1 MKKKIILMLMTGM
14 MVGSLCACGKQNTE
28 VADITESVVGQDIS
42 EETEEP
48 VQEEMIQEEMIQEE
62 TNEEEE
68 QVPAEEETTVQEK
81 PEETVQEEVQEET
94 GSESTTEDNLPGPD
108 VVELVNQRG
117 DTTIGYKLVDGT
129 YMDRIE
135 KIYVFDGVDTW
146 TDEDGV
152 EWNEVVK

>member
-1 MKKKIILMLMTGM
+1 MKKKMVLMLMTGM
-14 MVGSLCACGKQNTE
+14 MVCSLCACGKQNTE
-28 VADITESVVGQDIS
+28 VTDITESVVGQDIS

-48 VQEEMIQEEMIQEE
+48 VQEEMIQEEA
-62 TNEEEE
+62 NEEEE

-81 PEETVQEEVQEET
+81 PEETVQEEVQEEN
-94 GSESTTEDNLPGPD
+94 GSESTTEDNLPEPD

-117 DTTIGYKLVDGT
+117 DTTTGYKLVDGT

>member
-1 MKKKIILMLMTGM
+1 MKKKMVLMLMTGM
-14 MVGSLCACGKQNTE
+14 MVCSLCACGKQNTE
-28 VADITESVVGQDIS
+28 VTDITENVVGQDIS

-48 VQEEMIQEEMIQEE
+48 VQEEMIQEE

-117 DTTIGYKLVDGT
+117 DTTTGYKLVDGT

>member
-48 VQEEMIQEEMIQEE
+48 VQEEMIQEEM
-62 TNEEEE
+62 NEEEE
-68 QVPAEEETTVQEK
+68 QVPTEEETTVQEK
-81 PEETVQEEVQEET
+81 PEETVREEVQEET

-117 DTTIGYKLVDGT
+117 DTTTGYKLVDGT

>member
-48 VQEEMIQEEMIQEE
+48 VKEEVIQEE
-62 TNEEEE
+62 TAEEEEE

-81 PEETVQEEVQEET
+81 TEETVQEEGQEET

-117 DTTIGYKLVDGT
+117 DTTTGYKLVDGT

>member
-1 MKKKIILMLMTGM
+1 MTGM
-14 MVGSLCACGKQNTE
+14 MVGSLCACGKQNME

-48 VQEEMIQEEMIQEE
+48 VQEEMIQEE

-68 QVPAEEETTVQEK
+68 QVPAEEETTVQEE

-117 DTTIGYKLVDGT
+117 DTTTGYKLVDGT

>member
-1 MKKKIILMLMTGM
+1 MKKKMILMLMTGM

-28 VADITESVVGQDIS
+28 VADITESVVGQDIT

-48 VQEEMIQEEMIQEE
+48 VQEEMIQEE

-68 QVPAEEETTVQEK
+68 QVPTEEETTVQEK
-81 PEETVQEEVQEET
+81 PEETVREEVQEET
-94 GSESTTEDNLPGPD
+94 GSESATEDNLPGPD
-108 VVELVNQRG
+108 VVELVNQKG
-117 DTTIGYKLVDGT
+117 DTTTGYKLVDGT

>member
-48 VQEEMIQEEMIQEE
+48 VQEEMIQEE

-108 VVELVNQRG
+108 VVELVNQKG
-117 DTTIGYKLVDGT
+117 DTTTGYKLVDGT

>member
-48 VQEEMIQEEMIQEE
+48 VQEEMIQEE

-94 GSESTTEDNLPGPD
+94 GSESATEDNLPGPD

-117 DTTIGYKLVDGT
+117 DTTTGYKLVDGT

>member
-1 MKKKIILMLMTGM
+1 MKKKMILMLMTGM

-28 VADITESVVGQDIS
+28 VADITESVVGQDIT

-48 VQEEMIQEEMIQEE
+48 VKEEVIQEE

-68 QVPAEEETTVQEK
+68 QVPTEEETTVQEK
-81 PEETVQEEVQEET
+81 PEETVREEVQEET

-108 VVELVNQRG
+108 VVELVNQKG
-117 DTTIGYKLVDGT
+117 DTTTGYKLVDGT

>member
-14 MVGSLCACGKQNTE
+14 MVGSLCACEKQNTE

-48 VQEEMIQEEMIQEE
+48 VQEEMIQEE

-81 PEETVQEEVQEET
+81 PEETVREEVQEET

-117 DTTIGYKLVDGT
+117 DTTTGYKLVDGT

>member
-48 VQEEMIQEEMIQEE
+48 VQEEMIQEE

-81 PEETVQEEVQEET
+81 PEETVQEEVQEEI

-117 DTTIGYKLVDGT
+117 DTTTGYKLVDGT

>member
-48 VQEEMIQEEMIQEE
+48 VQEEMIQEE

-81 PEETVQEEVQEET
+81 PEETVREEVQEET

-117 DTTIGYKLVDGT
+117 DTTTGYKLVDGT

>member
-1 MKKKIILMLMTGM
+1 MKKKMVLMLMTGM
-14 MVGSLCACGKQNTE
+14 MVCSLCACGKQNTE
-28 VADITESVVGQDIS
+28 VTDITESVVGQDIS

-48 VQEEMIQEEMIQEE
+48 VKEDVIQEE
-62 TNEEEE
+62 TEEEEE

-81 PEETVQEEVQEET
+81 PEETVQEET
-94 GSESTTEDNLPGPD
+94 GSESATEDNLPGPD

-117 DTTIGYKLVDGT
+117 DTTTGYKLVDGT

>member
-28 VADITESVVGQDIS
+28 VADITESAVGQDIS

-48 VQEEMIQEEMIQEE
+48 VQEE

-81 PEETVQEEVQEET
+81 PEETVQDEVQEET

-117 DTTIGYKLVDGT
+117 DTTTGYKLVDGT

>member
-48 VQEEMIQEEMIQEE
+48 VQEEMIQEE

-81 PEETVQEEVQEET
+81 SEETVQEEGQEET
-94 GSESTTEDNLPGPD
+94 GSESATEDNLPGPD
-108 VVELVNQRG
+108 VVELVNQKG
-117 DTTIGYKLVDGT
+117 DTTTGYKLVDGT

>member
-48 VQEEMIQEEMIQEE
+48 VQEEMIQEE

-68 QVPAEEETTVQEK
+68 QVPVEEETTVQEK

-117 DTTIGYKLVDGT
+117 DTTTGYKLVDGT

>member
-1 MKKKIILMLMTGM
+1 MKKKILLMLMTGM

-48 VQEEMIQEEMIQEE
+48 VQEEMIQEE

-81 PEETVQEEVQEET
+81 PEETVREEVQEET

-117 DTTIGYKLVDGT
+117 DTTTGYKLVDGT

>member
-1 MKKKIILMLMTGM
+1 MKKKILLMLMTGM

-48 VQEEMIQEEMIQEE
+48 VQEEMIQEE

-68 QVPAEEETTVQEK
+68 QVPTEEETTVQEK
-81 PEETVQEEVQEET
+81 PEETVREEVQEET

-117 DTTIGYKLVDGT
+117 DTTTGYKLVDGT

>member
-28 VADITESVVGQDIS
+28 VADITESVVGQDIT

-48 VQEEMIQEEMIQEE
+48 VKEEVIQEE
-62 TNEEEE
+62 TEEEEE

-81 PEETVQEEVQEET
+81 PEETVQEEVQEES
-94 GSESTTEDNLPGPD
+94 GSESATEDNLPGPD
-108 VVELVNQRG
+108 VVELVNQKG
-117 DTTIGYKLVDGT
+117 DTTTGYKLVDGT

>member
-1 MKKKIILMLMTGM
+1 MKKKMILMLMTGM

-28 VADITESVVGQDIS
+28 VADITESVVGQDIT

-48 VQEEMIQEEMIQEE
+48 VQEEMIQEE

-94 GSESTTEDNLPGPD
+94 GSESATEDNLPGPD
-108 VVELVNQRG
+108 VVELVNQKG
-117 DTTIGYKLVDGT
+117 DTTTGYKLVDGT

>member
-28 VADITESVVGQDIS
+28 VADITKSVVGQDIS

-48 VQEEMIQEEMIQEE
+48 VQEEMIQKE

-81 PEETVQEEVQEET
+81 PEETVQEEVQEEN

-117 DTTIGYKLVDGT
+117 DTTTGYKLVDGT

>member
-48 VQEEMIQEEMIQEE
+48 VQEEMIQEE

-117 DTTIGYKLVDGT
+117 DTTTGYKLVDGT

>member
-1 MKKKIILMLMTGM
+1 MKKKMALMIMTGM
-14 MVGSLCACGKQNTE
+14 MVCSLCACGKQNTE
-28 VADITESVVGQDIS
+28 VTDTTESVALQDIS

-48 VQEEMIQEEMIQEE
+48 VQERMIQEGTE
-62 TNEEEE
+62 EEEE
-68 QVPAEEETTVQEK
+68 QVPTEEETTVQEK
-81 PEETVQEEVQEET
+81 PEGTVQEEGQEET
-94 GSESTTEDNLPGPD
+94 GSESATEDNLPGPD

-117 DTTIGYKLVDGT
+117 DTTTGYKLVDGT

-135 KIYVFDGVDTW
+135 KVYVFDGVDTW

>member
-1 MKKKIILMLMTGM
+1 MKKKIILMLMTGL

-28 VADITESVVGQDIS
+28 VTDITESVVGQDITG
-42 EETEEP
+42 ETEEP
-48 VQEEMIQEEMIQEE
+48 VKEEVIQEE
-62 TNEEEE
+62 TAEEEGE

-81 PEETVQEEVQEET
+81 PEETVREEVQEET

-108 VVELVNQRG
+108 VVELVNQKG
-117 DTTIGYKLVDGT
+117 DTTTGYKLVDGT

>member
-1 MKKKIILMLMTGM
+1 MKKKMILMLMTGM

-28 VADITESVVGQDIS
+28 VADITESVVGQDIT

-48 VQEEMIQEEMIQEE
+48 VQEEMIQEE

-81 PEETVQEEVQEET
+81 PEETVREEVQEET

-117 DTTIGYKLVDGT
+117 DTTTGYKLVDGT